1 MKRTYSEKKAYTEK
15 KACSVGRSFH
25 MPDKALLMKNIRK
38 RIGGFL
44 LNVDFSINEGELVSI
59 IGPSGCGKTT
69 VINLISGLLPPDSGT
84 VSIGGVDVT
93 ELPPEKRSAAVVFQD
108 YALFPHMNVQ
118 RNIAFPMKLR
128 KMPRQA
134 IMQQVESLLEQ
145 VKLGSFGKRPVDGLS
160 GGEKQRVA
168 LARALAANPDIL
180 LLDEPLSALDA
191 KLRNQLRGEILSIQ
205 QKLGQTTIYVTH
217 DQSEALAISSR
228 IIVMNNGQIEQTG
241 TPQEIYDNP
250 QTRFTADFMG
260 EGNALPM
267 NLAASAFKAS
277 SVDPKAPEAVFGTD
291 IDDNSSSNTESIAQS
306 IGDMDAISGIS
317 AIEEAAG
324 IGGIGGI
331 GDIGSVNVISGIS
344 GLDISAGSMLEPS
357 APATQRTVFFRPE
370 NVSIVDISSGL
381 GRLFNRLEFS
391 SCQVISAEYQGERW
405 SIEFRFG
412 SSTIKAYSKRPPR
425 TERLDLQVK
434 ADDIM
439 IFDQDAR
446 IK

>member
-1 MKRTYSEKKAYTEK
+1 MKRAYSEKKAYTEK
-15 KACSVGRSFH
+15 KAYSVGRSFH

-44 LNVDFSINEGELVSI
+44 LNVDFSIDEGELVSV

-145 VKLGSFGKRPVDGLS
+145 VKLGSFGKRSVDGLS

-217 DQSEALAISSR
+217 DQSEALAISNR

-291 IDDNSSSNTESIAQS
+291 IDDNSSSNTESIVQS
-306 IGDMDAISGIS
+306 IGDMEAISGIS

-324 IGGIGGI
+324 IGEIGGIGGI
-331 GDIGSVNVISGIS
+331 
-344 GLDISAGSMLEPS
+344 DISAGSMLEPS

-405 SIEFRFG
+405 SIECRFG

-425 TERLDLQVK
+425 TERLDLQVR

>member
-1 MKRTYSEKKAYTEK
+1 
-15 KACSVGRSFH
+15 

-44 LNVDFSINEGELVSI
+44 LNVDFSIEEGELVSI

-69 VINLISGLLPPDSGT
+69 VINLISGLLSPDSGT

-128 KMPRQA
+128 KIPRPE
-134 IMQQVESLLEQ
+134 MLRQVESLLEQ
-145 VKLGSFGKRPVDGLS
+145 VKLESFGKRSVEELS

-168 LARALAANPDIL
+168 LARALAAKPDIL

-191 KLRNQLRGEILSIQ
+191 KLRNQLRREILSIQ
-205 QKLGQTTIYVTH
+205 QRFGLTTIYVTH

-250 QTRFTADFMG
+250 RTRFVADFMG
-260 EGNALPM
+260 EGNALPLK
-267 NLAASAFKAS
+267 LAASAFKAS
-277 SVDPKAPEAVFGTD
+277 SVDPKAPEAVFETD
-291 IDDNSSSNTESIAQS
+291 IDDNSSSNTESIGQSIVQS
-306 IGDMDAISGIS
+306 IGEMD
-317 AIEEAAG
+317 
-324 IGGIGGI
+324 
-331 GDIGSVNVISGIS
+331 DISGIS
-344 GLDISAGSMLEPS
+344 GIGEIEINTGSMLEPS

-370 NVSIVDISSGL
+370 NVSIVDISSSL

>member
-1 MKRTYSEKKAYTEK
+1 
-15 KACSVGRSFH
+15 
-25 MPDKALLMKNIRK
+25 MPNKALSMKNIRK
-38 RIGGFL
+38 QIGDFQ
-44 LNVDFSINEGELVSI
+44 LNVDFSIDEGELVSI

-69 VINLISGLLPPDSGT
+69 VINLISGLLSPDSGAIF
-84 VSIGGVDVT
+84 IGGVDVT
-93 ELPPEKRSAAVVFQD
+93 ELPPEKRSSAVVFQD

-128 KMPRQA
+128 KTPRQEMA
-134 IMQQVESLLEQ
+134 RQVESLLEQ
-145 VKLGSFGKRPVDGLS
+145 VKLGWSFGKRPVDGLS

-168 LARALAANPDIL
+168 LARALAAKPDIL

-191 KLRNQLRGEILSIQ
+191 KLRNQLRSEIRSLQ
-205 QKLGQTTIYVTH
+205 QRLGQTTIYVTH

-228 IIVMNNGQIEQTG
+228 IIVMHNGQIEQTG

-250 QTRFTADFMG
+250 QTRFVADFMG

-277 SVDPKAPEAVFGTD
+277 SVDPKTPEDVFGTD
-291 IDDNSSSNTESIAQS
+291 IDDSSASNTESIGPS
-306 IGDMDAISGIS
+306 IGDMEVISDIS
-317 AIEEAAG
+317 AINEVAGINGISDLGAIDGAAEIGG

-331 GDIGSVNVISGIS
+331 E
-344 GLDISAGSMLEPS
+344 ISAGSMLEPS

-391 SCQVISAEYQGERW
+391 GCQVISAEYQGERW
-405 SIEFRFG
+405 SIECRFG

-425 TERLDLQVK
+425 TERLDLQIR